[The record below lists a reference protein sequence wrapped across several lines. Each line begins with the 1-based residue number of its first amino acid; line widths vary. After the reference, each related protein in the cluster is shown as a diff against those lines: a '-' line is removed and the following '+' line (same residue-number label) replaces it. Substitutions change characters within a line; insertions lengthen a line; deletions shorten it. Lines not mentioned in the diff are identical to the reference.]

1 MCSGRT
7 SESGEFEVP
16 GITDRKPES
25 TAFAPYRIVMDRQT
39 LGSLSLTLG
48 RSNKTLT
55 FLGRRERETSCPTL
69 IRTSQLASATRSSGD
84 DSSGESRQHAVVTVG
99 GQVDERRR
107 VKSHSV

>member
-7 SESGEFEVP
+7 SESGEFEIP

-48 RSNKTLT
+48 RSNETLT
-55 FLGRRERETSCPTL
+55 FHRPPRAGDVMPDIDKDVAARISDTLER
-69 IRTSQLASATRSSGD
+69 
-84 DSSGESRQHAVVTVG
+84 
-99 GQVDERRR
+99 
-107 VKSHSV
+107 